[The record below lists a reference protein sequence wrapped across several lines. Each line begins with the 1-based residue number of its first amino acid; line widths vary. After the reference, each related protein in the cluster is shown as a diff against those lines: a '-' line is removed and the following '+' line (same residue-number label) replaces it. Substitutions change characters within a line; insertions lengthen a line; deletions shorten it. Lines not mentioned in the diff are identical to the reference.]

1 METAAVRV
9 VGRNGDRRQRDF
21 DRIGD
26 RERIPTCD
34 QRQRDKSR
42 DRGELELERR
52 ETRNRERELISGWW
66 SPSVV
71 GTEDEKPEQHWLLA
85 HIVSADHQ

>member
-9 VGRNGDRRQRDF
+9 VGRNGDRRQRENPDL
-21 DRIGD
+21 RSTT
-26 RERIPTCD
+26 ERI
-34 QRQRDKSR
+34 DKSR

-66 SPSVV
+66 WSPSVV
-71 GTEDEKPEQHWLLA
+71 GTEDEKQHWLLA
-85 HIVSADHQ
+85 HIVSTDHQ

>member
-9 VGRNGDRRQRDF
+9 VGRNGDRR
-21 DRIGD
+21 RIND

-71 GTEDEKPEQHWLLA
+71 GTEDEKQHWLLA